1 MKITLIS
8 TSTYPSDQGI
18 RTISSC
24 LKKAGHNVQLV
35 FLTASEDYSKF
46 YSKNVLEQLKTM
58 CSDSGLIGFSSMA
71 STSKR
76 AEQAIAYLKPLNIPI
91 AWGGIH
97 ATLSPEECIQYVDI
111 ICRGEGEEAAVEL
124 ANAIEK
130 GKDFTKIQNLWVRKD
145 GQIYKNEVRLLIQN
159 IDALPFVDYDLDTQ
173 YVLETEKIIKF
184 QERHLSGQIF
194 FLTGRGCP
202 YGCAYC
208 SNRFLNNLYAGKGKL
223 MRWHSPDYIIKNIL
237 ELKAKFHSL
246 NYFDIRDD
254 TFSLRPIEQIR
265 EFCEKYKTQVKM
277 RFKCLGD
284 PHTITDE
291 KIQLLADAGCT
302 DIIIG
307 IQGAERTN
315 LEVYKRMQKDKVVI
329 SAAEIISK
337 FKNKITVMYDV
348 ITCNPYESPDD
359 VIALIRLLQKL
370 PKPYYLSVNNL
381 VFFTGS
387 ELYSTAKAD
396 GVIKTEKD
404 SAVNLNYWDRIA
416 HLRLKKKNMYVVLLL
431 NLMRGSVTASRFGV
445 MPNFLVNLLL
455 TGSIVRFNLKFT
467 IPTQIAASFVQVAD
481 VVREKIAKPVYHSM
495 PTSFKVWYDK
505 VRYKF

>member
-24 LKKAGHNVQLV
+24 LKKAGHNVRLI

-46 YSKNVLEQLKTM
+46 YSKNVLAQLKDM
-58 CSDSGLIGFSSMA
+58 CSDSVLIGFSSMA
-71 STSKR
+71 STAKR
-76 AEQAIAYLKPLNIPI
+76 AEQVISYLKPLNIPI
-91 AWGGIH
+91 VWGGIH
-97 ATLSPEECIQYVDI
+97 ATLSPEECIAYVDI

-130 GKDFTKIQNLWVRKD
+130 GKDITKIKNLWVRK
-145 GQIYKNEVRLLIQN
+145 GNKIYKNDVRPMIQN
-159 IDALPFVDYDLDTQ
+159 IDALPFVDYDLETQ
-173 YVLETEKIIKF
+173 YVLENDNIIKF
-184 QERHLSGQIF
+184 RERHLSGQIF

-202 YGCAYC
+202 FGCTYC
-208 SNRFLNNLYAGKGKL
+208 SNRFLNNLYVGKGKL
-223 MRWHSPDYIIKNIL
+223 MRWHSPDYIIKHII
-237 ELKAKFHSL
+237 ELKSRFPSL
-246 NYFDIRDD
+246 TYFDIRDD

-265 EFCEKYKTQVKM
+265 EFCEKYQTQVKM

-284 PHTITDE
+284 PHTIDDE
-291 KIQLLADAGCT
+291 KMKLLADAGCT

-315 LEVYKRMQKDKVVI
+315 LEVYKRNQRDDVVI
-329 SAAEIISK
+329 NAANILHK
-337 FKNKITVMYDV
+337 YKDKITVMYDV
-348 ITCNPYESPDD
+348 ITCNPYENAQD
-359 VIALIRLLQKL
+359 IINLIRLLQKI

-387 ELYSTAKAD
+387 ELYSRAMAE

-404 SAVNLNYWDRIA
+404 SAVELNYWDRAKHIN
-416 HLRLKKKNMYVVLLL
+416 LKKKNMYLVLIL
-431 NLMRGSVTASRFGV
+431 NLMRGSVTSNRFGV
-445 MPNFLVNLLL
+445 MPNALINFLLKEGV
-455 TGSIVRFNLKFT
+455 VRFNLEYAGLT
-467 IPTQIAASFVQVAD
+467 RLAVSIVQVAD
-481 VVREKIAKPVYHSM
+481 FVREKIAKPVYHTM

-505 VRYKF
+505 VRYRF